1 MLLKGIVPVSSRG
14 IRLGIGRDDT
24 IVPDTTEYRPILD
37 AGIVLSLICLFLYM
51 CEFKDSVATTMKRLN
66 TVFHCL
72 VFAGKRWS

>member
-37 AGIVLSLICLFLYM
+37 AGIVLSLICLYI
-51 CEFKDSVATTMKRLN
+51 SVH
-66 TVFHCL
+66 V
-72 VFAGKRWS
+72 